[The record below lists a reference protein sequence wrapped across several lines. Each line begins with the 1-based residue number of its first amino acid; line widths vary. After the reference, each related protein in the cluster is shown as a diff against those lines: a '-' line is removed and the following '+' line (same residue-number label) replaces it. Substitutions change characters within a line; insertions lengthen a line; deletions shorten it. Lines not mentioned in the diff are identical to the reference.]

1 MYSPKVHVEE
11 RLDVLQDVM
20 RMHGWAILV
29 GSGEAAPQATH
40 LPFVLDETRGP
51 NGTLVSHMAKANP
64 HWQNVENSGEALVIF
79 WGPHAYIS
87 PGWYE
92 NQPSVP
98 TWNYVT
104 VHAYGKPR
112 LIEGEEAMMAAQ
124 KSLVETYEGAEGWKL
139 ESQPEK
145 FIKGMLSGIICFEIP
160 ITRLEGK
167 FKMSQNRPASD
178 LPGIVE
184 GLRNRAEGDDLEIA
198 EMLDD

>member
-1 MYSPKVHVEE
+1 
-11 RLDVLQDVM
+11 
-20 RMHGWAILV
+20 MHGWAILV

-64 HWQNVENSGEALVIF
+64 HWQNFENSGEALVIF